1 MSART
6 AVADPRAVLRHRP
19 MSRAQVRAVALCV
32 VINMADGFD
41 ILASGFTGPGVSRD
55 WALGPKALGL
65 YFSASLAGMVLGA
78 LALSPAA
85 DLWGRR
91 RTVLACLLLVAAGA
105 LGSAA
110 APGLAMLVAAR
121 VVTGIGVAAAMATIN
136 TVVAEQAND
145 RRRDLAVC
153 LQALGFPLGGVLGAL
168 GVYLIAGLSW
178 RWVFVLGA
186 GLALALV
193 GAVAAW
199 LPESFDFLAS
209 RRPPRA
215 LERANRLLARL
226 ELPPIEALPAPAA
239 GWRPQAGAR
248 PGAGGARAGA
258 MLICSAF
265 FLLMFTFY
273 FLTNWTP
280 KLLTTYGLSLRL
292 GVSGAVFMN
301 LGGVLGDLAFAGLT
315 LRWRALRL
323 GPLFMLACL
332 ATAVGF
338 AFVPTTL
345 GALMP
350 VAFLLGFLLFGSM
363 ASLYAI
369 VPAVFPAGVR
379 TAGTGLALGLGRI
392 GAVAGPYAGGLLI
405 AAGWTRPAYLAAM
418 AAPLAFA
425 AAMTVALSRGNLA
438 GLDREA

>member
-1 MSART
+1 MSAQ
-6 AVADPRAVLRHRP
+6 APAPDPRAALRHRP
-19 MSRAQVRAVALCV
+19 MSRAQVLAVALCV

-41 ILASGFTGPGVSRD
+41 ILASAFTGPGVARD
-55 WALGPKALGL
+55 WALSPTALGV

-91 RTVLACLLLVAAGA
+91 RTVLVCLLLVAAGM

-110 APGLAMLVAAR
+110 APSLAVLVGAR
-121 VVTGIGVAAAMATIN
+121 VVTGVGVAAAMATIN

-145 RRRDLAVC
+145 RRRDLAIC

-168 GVYLIAGLSW
+168 GVYLIAELSW

-186 GLALALV
+186 ALAVALIA
-193 GAVAAW
+193 AVAAW
-199 LPESFDFLAS
+199 LPESFDFLAA

-226 ELPPIEALPAPAA
+226 DLPPIEALPAPAVPSRA
-239 GWRPQAGAR
+239 PAASGPASAGA
-248 PGAGGARAGA
+248 PLGA
-258 MLICSAF
+258 MLICGVF

-280 KLLTTYGLSLRL
+280 KLLTTYGLSLHL

-301 LGGVLGDLAFAGLT
+301 LGGVAGDLAFAGLT
-315 LRWRALRL
+315 LRWTALRL
-323 GPLFMLACL
+323 GPPFMLACL
-332 ATAVGF
+332 ATAIGF

-369 VPAVFPAGVR
+369 VPSVFPARVR
-379 TAGTGLALGLGRI
+379 TTGTGMALGLGRI

-405 AAGWTRPAYLAAM
+405 AAGWSRPAYLLAM
-418 AAPLAFA
+418 AAPLAFS
-425 AAMTVALSRGNLA
+425 AAMTLALSRGNLA
-438 GLDREA
+438 GLGREA